1 MKDGEKI
8 VQAALKWLGT
18 PHVNQAK
25 VRGKGVDCG
34 MLLVAATEDAGLI
47 KRDSISVTPYSN
59 EWHLHRSEEMF
70 LKYIKKYCTKIDA
83 AQMEPG
89 DFLMYQFGRCQ
100 SHAAIYIGKSCVIHA
115 AVDKGVIL
123 SNIGEM
129 MFYDAKGRPRL
140 RGIYR
145 YKGVAR

>member
-70 LKYIKKYCTKIDA
+70 LKYIKNIVLKLMPHKWSREIFLCINLGA
-83 AQMEPG
+83 ANRMPL
-89 DFLMYQFGRCQ
+89 FI
-100 SHAAIYIGKSCVIHA
+100 SVK
-115 AVDKGVIL
+115 AVL
-123 SNIGEM
+123 FM
-129 MFYDAKGRPRL
+129 RPLIR
-140 RGIYR
+140 
-145 YKGVAR
+145 A